1 MVENLTQMK
10 TIILLASFSIFGMA
24 CADPNMKNLEA
35 KLAEAKCRSEFLK
48 SLDNSINTM
57 LLLQQEHK
65 AELEAYQKLQS
76 DSTVSCDS
84 LKNEWRRLTD
94 LPSKY

>member
-1 MVENLTQMK
+1 MK

-35 KLAEAKCRSEFLK
+35 KLEEAKCRSEFSK
-48 SLDNSINTM
+48 SLLDNSMNTM

-65 AELEAYQKLQS
+65 SELEAFQKLQA
-76 DSTVSCDS
+76 DTTVSCDS
-84 LKNEWRRLTD
+84 LKNEWRKLTD